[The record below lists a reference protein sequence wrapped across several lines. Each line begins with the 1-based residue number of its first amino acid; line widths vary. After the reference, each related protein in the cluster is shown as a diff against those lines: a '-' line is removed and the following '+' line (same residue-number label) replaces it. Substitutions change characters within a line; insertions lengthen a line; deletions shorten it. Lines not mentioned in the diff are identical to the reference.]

1 MLEKI
6 WPAKLGFKSTTI
18 IRSQQQLQA
27 LVDADPYKGAE
38 HSNKKTYLLVTF
50 FKSPPSPQPDNYYAV
65 SNVNAQ
71 CNALD
76 NSNMG
81 TTDFMAK
88 QDKQFGKDNITSR
101 TWLTIQRILKKME

>member
-1 MLEKI
+1 M
-6 WPAKLGFKSTTI
+6 TI
-18 IRSQQQLQA
+18 VRSQAQLQA

-38 HSNKKTYLLVTF
+38 HSNRKTYLLVTF